1 MKRMI
6 LALTTLCVIFAAVFF
21 VLHGTGKELLLAR
34 AGGQP
39 KRPVT
44 IMLFACSGIRDATVE
59 LVEAFESR
67 TGIQVDATYG
77 TCGQLMAAIS
87 AAPHR
92 GDVYMPGAKAYVQ
105 RAIDKGLVVPETQR
119 DLISFTP
126 VIFVQKGNPKGIE
139 TLWDL
144 ARPGLRLGFGDER
157 ATVIGERTMEILEK
171 NNIPYEEIEPNVVY
185 KAATSNPLGFAVQ
198 TEAVDA
204 VITWDANA
212 RHFAEY
218 GDIIEI
224 PPAQNAPTTIP
235 IAMLTAC
242 RRPQEARQFIDFVA
256 SEEGMRIM
264 EERGYS
270 PLNP

>member
-1 MKRMI
+1 MKRAI
-6 LALTTLCVIFAAVFF
+6 LAVIVLCVLLAAASFVFRR
-21 VLHGTGKELLLAR
+21 TGRELLPVR

-44 IMLFACSGIRDATVE
+44 IMLFACSGIRDATTE
-59 LVEAFESR
+59 LVEVFERR
-67 TGIQVDATYG
+67 TGVRVDATYG

-92 GDVYMPGAKAYVQ
+92 GDVYMPGAMDYVQ
-105 RAIDKGLVVPETQR
+105 RAADRGLVVPETRR
-119 DLISFTP
+119 DLISFIP
-126 VIFVQKGNPKGIE
+126 VIFVQKGNPKGIK

-144 ARPGLRLGFGDER
+144 TRPGLRLGFGDER
-157 ATVIGERTMEILEK
+157 ATVIGERALEILEK
-171 NNIPYEEIEPNVVY
+171 NGIPYTEVESNVVY
-185 KAATSNPLGFAVQ
+185 KAATSNPLGFAIR

-242 RRPQEARQFIDFVA
+242 RRPQEAQQFIDFVA
-256 SEEGMRIM
+256 SEDGLRIM
-264 EERGYS
+264 QEKGYS